1 MEKFKAIKSR
11 NFNLYLIKKTEKIPQ
26 VIQNKYSHKVSLIIK
41 FHVQCSNWKVVEIS
55 WWLIKVCTLNEC
67 CNVGHGKC
75 NCANKRVNLCNFACF
90 LPELST
96 GLPFW
101 WAVLH
106 PLQTGSLNFS
116 HPRNLLEFASE
127 VPVGH
132 HGAPFELKPF
142 IHSIYIRIGKLHC
155 KKTVVQISI
164 LSKLWYFQYKSKKST
179 TILKVSR
186 FVQQSAHIFYFAEP
200 D

>member
-1 MEKFKAIKSR
+1 M
-11 NFNLYLIKKTEKIPQ
+11 
-26 VIQNKYSHKVSLIIK
+26 
-41 FHVQCSNWKVVEIS
+41 EIS
-55 WWLIKVCTLNEC
+55 WWLLKVCTLNEC

-142 IHSIYIRIGKLHC
+142 IHSIYIRIGKLLKFVHF
-155 KKTVVQISI
+155 KKTVARISI
-164 LSKLWYFQYKSKKST
+164 LSKLWYTVSEGRVVFLIWPWQREICKSNLIWSYLCT
-179 TILKVSR
+179 
-186 FVQQSAHIFYFAEP
+186 H
-200 D
+200 